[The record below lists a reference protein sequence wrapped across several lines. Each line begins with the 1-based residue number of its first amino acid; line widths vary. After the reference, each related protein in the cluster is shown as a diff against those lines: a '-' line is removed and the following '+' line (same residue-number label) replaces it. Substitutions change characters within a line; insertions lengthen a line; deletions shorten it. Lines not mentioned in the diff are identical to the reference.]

1 MIWIELSQDRACA
14 MEKLNFA
21 MSSRIRAEPPLIL
34 KEVDYG
40 LLKCGLVRCGAVVAF
55 TFASARGWD

>member
-1 MIWIELSQDRACA
+1 
-14 MEKLNFA
+14 

-55 TFASARGWD
+55 TFASAWLGLL